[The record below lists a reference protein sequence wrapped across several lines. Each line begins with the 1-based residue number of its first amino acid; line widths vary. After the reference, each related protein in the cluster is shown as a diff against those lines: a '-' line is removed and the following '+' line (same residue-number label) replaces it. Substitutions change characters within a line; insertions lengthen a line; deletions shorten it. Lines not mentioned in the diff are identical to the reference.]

1 MLKRGD
7 LLYRG
12 PFFISKKF
20 LEKTFLAIFAMVLF
34 LIIL

>member
-12 PFFISKKF
+12 PFFISEKF
-20 LEKTFLAIFAMVLF
+20 LEKIFIAISAMVLF